1 MRIGCM
7 RIGGAREAWMA
18 EEAQATAS
26 APASI
31 GNVGV
36 GFDVLGLA
44 FDAARDRVT
53 AVREAEPGVRLG
65 AVSGLVT
72 SLPDTPETNTALAA
86 ARALLDAAGASFGVR
101 LSIDKGV
108 PVSAGMGGSAASA
121 VAAAAAV
128 NALLP
133 APRAPEAL
141 LPFALEGERVSS
153 DPPPWDNVVGALFGG
168 LVLVAREQPG
178 HVHRLPV
185 PANLV
190 SILFHPPVETETKAA
205 RKLLKAEVPM
215 RIAVEHSRRLAAFV
229 AGCATGDLALLR
241 AGLEDILVEPQRAH
255 LLPALAPVKQAALA
269 AGALGCSFSGS
280 GPSVFA
286 WALDAEAD
294 AVAGAMAGA
303 FHAAGLAATQ
313 YRAPVDSAG
322 VRLEAAADRRRA
334 A

>member
-1 MRIGCM
+1 MRIA
-7 RIGGAREAWMA
+7 GAREGWMA
-18 EEAQATAS
+18 EAARAIAS

-44 FDAARDRVT
+44 FDAVRDRVT
-53 AVREAEPGVRLG
+53 AVRETVPGVRLG
-65 AVSGLVT
+65 TVSGLMM

-86 ARALLDAAGASFGVR
+86 AKALLDATGAGFGVR

-108 PVSAGMGGSAASA
+108 PMAAGMGGSAASA

-133 APRAPEAL
+133 EPLATGAL

-153 DPPPWDNVVGALFGG
+153 DPPPWDNVAGALFGG
-168 LVLVAREQPG
+168 LALVAREAPG

-185 PANLV
+185 PAGLV
-190 SILFHPPVETETKAA
+190 SLLFHPPVKTETRAA
-205 RKLLKAEVPM
+205 RRILKGEVPM
-215 RIAVEHSRRLAAFV
+215 HIAVEHSRRLAAFV
-229 AGCATGDLALLR
+229 AGCATGDEALIR
-241 AGLEDILVEPQRAH
+241 DGLEDLLVEPQRAH
-255 LLPALAPVKQAALA
+255 LLPALAPVKAAALG

-286 WALDAEAD
+286 WAAARDADTVAAAMD
-294 AVAGAMAGA
+294 AA
-303 FHAAGLAATQ
+303 FRAAGLLATA
-313 YRAPVDSAG
+313 YRAPVESEG
-322 VRLEAAADRRRA
+322 VRLEEPAGRLRA